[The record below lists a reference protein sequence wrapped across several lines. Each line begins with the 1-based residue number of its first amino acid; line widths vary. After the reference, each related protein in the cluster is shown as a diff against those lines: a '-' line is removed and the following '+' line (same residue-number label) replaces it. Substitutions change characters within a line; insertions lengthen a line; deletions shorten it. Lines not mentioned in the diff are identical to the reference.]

1 MTLKGHRYANVVK
14 NQQNSKMQQKI
25 FYLSFR
31 EKDVHLCMRLLMLLI
46 SLVGALAATPDPAR
60 QEDSL
65 RRARLVLLQRL
76 GRLFLEQ
83 YGMSP
88 SAYRTASQ
96 ETAYAFQES

>member
-1 MTLKGHRYANVVK
+1 MQMSLKIRRIARC
-14 NQQNSKMQQKI
+14 SQKI

-46 SLVGALAATPDPAR
+46 SLVRALAATPDPAR

-88 SAYRTASQ
+88 SAYRTALQ
-96 ETAYAFQES
+96 ETAYASQES

>member
-1 MTLKGHRYANVVK
+1 
-14 NQQNSKMQQKI
+14 
-25 FYLSFR
+25 
-31 EKDVHLCMRLLMLLI
+31 MRLLMLLI
-46 SLVGALAATPDPAR
+46 SLVRALAATPDPAR

-83 YGMSP
+83 YGMLP

-96 ETAYAFQES
+96 ETAYALQES

>member
-1 MTLKGHRYANVVK
+1 
-14 NQQNSKMQQKI
+14 
-25 FYLSFR
+25 
-31 EKDVHLCMRLLMLLI
+31 MRLLMLLI

-76 GRLFLEQ
+76 GRLFLKQ

-96 ETAYAFQES
+96 ETAYALQES

>member
-1 MTLKGHRYANVVK
+1 MQMSLKVSRIARC
-14 NQQNSKMQQKI
+14 SQKI

-46 SLVGALAATPDPAR
+46 SLVWALAATPDPAR

-88 SAYRTASQ
+88 SAYRIASQ
-96 ETAYAFQES
+96 ETAYALQES

>member
-1 MTLKGHRYANVVK
+1 
-14 NQQNSKMQQKI
+14 
-25 FYLSFR
+25 
-31 EKDVHLCMRLLMLLI
+31 MRLLMLLI
-46 SLVGALAATPDPAR
+46 SLVRALAATPDPAR

-88 SAYRTASQ
+88 SAYRTALQ
-96 ETAYAFQES
+96 ETAYASQES